1 MEAFDHLAPD
11 LVRIVMGYL
20 QEEDLPVAL
29 TNTRLLRIA
38 RSINTD
44 RTLSAQRKS
53 VYLSSRA
60 LTTFVLNHAMVE
72 VNQELMNLTAKY
84 GYLVSAQI
92 LRAQDPPCPWDVKTC
107 RKAAEGG
114 HLDVLQWLRSQDPP
128 CPWDKWTCRYAAEGG
143 HLDVLQW
150 ARSQDP

>member
-60 LTTFVLNHAMVE
+60 LTMFVLNHAMVK
-72 VNQELMNLTAKY
+72 VNYELMNLTAKH
-84 GYLVSAQI
+84 GNLESVKI
-92 LRAQDPPCPWDVKTC
+92 LRAHDPQCPWNAGTC
-107 RKAAEGG
+107 GNAAKGG
-114 HLDVLQWLRSQDPP
+114 HL
-128 CPWDKWTCRYAAEGG
+128 
-143 HLDVLQW
+143 HVLQW
-150 ARSQDP
+150 ARS